1 MTEAITITHPLES
14 LRFAFSPSSSSPLL
28 ILLISQFVFALSV
41 DGIKTFGYEL
51 HTFMCVEFFILGDF
65 ILLLWHFEVTTTYG
79 YALNSLP
86 DRSLKK
92 KKQLNSFDCVSAE
105 VSRSGHTHHDLGIEE
120 FIVFAINKIVLIS
133 MYAILF
139 SA

>member
-65 ILLLWHFEVTTTYG
+65 ILLLWHFDVTTTYG

-92 KKQLNSFDCVSAE
+92 KN
-105 VSRSGHTHHDLGIEE
+105 
-120 FIVFAINKIVLIS
+120 N
-133 MYAILF
+133 
-139 SA
+139 